1 MKKFLENFAKGIYDS
16 LSEKEETNVFLYS
29 EIENYVVELFRSIV
43 NKSSVLIGI
52 LIVSVFLIVQKIDA
66 SWFFSTAI
74 IFWFAWLLSTSVIRR
89 FYMEFQKRQA
99 QKGEK
104 SDD

>member
-52 LIVSVFLIVQKIDA
+52 LIVSVFFDRSEDRRIMVLFNRNNILVCMVAFNECD
-66 SWFFSTAI
+66 TT
-74 IFWFAWLLSTSVIRR
+74 LLYGISKTTGTKRR
-89 FYMEFQKRQA
+89 KVR
-99 QKGEK
+99 
-104 SDD
+104 